1 MSTDRAMLRVPPFW
15 PEEPALW
22 FAQLEG
28 QFFLAG
34 ISEDAKKFYTVVSH
48 LEPRFAQEVKD
59 VISNPPGDNKYIKIK
74 EELIRRL
81 SASQE
86 EKIRRLLEREEMGD
100 RKPSQFLRH
109 LKDLAG
115 SSMPDEFMRS
125 LWLTRLSTPLHAILA
140 AQDGVDLDA
149 VASLADR
156 ISEVIPRERVPAPTH
171 AQVSEVSS
179 DPPSCSGGCSG
190 MLASL
195 LSRMDDLTRVIN
207 LQAPLE
213 RMQKL
218 ITI

>member
-59 VISNPPGDNKYIKIK
+59 VISNPPGDNKYTKIK

-125 LWLTRLSTPLHAILA
+125 LWLTRLPTPLHAILA

-171 AQVSEVSS
+171 AQDKVLIQLDSPNGLFPTRTTIIIMRTVALSTEMAKLC
-179 DPPSCSGGCSG
+179 PP
-190 MLASL
+190 
-195 LSRMDDLTRVIN
+195 
-207 LQAPLE
+207 
-213 RMQKL
+213 
-218 ITI
+218 